1 MTKTFERFLR
11 SFTDDELIA
20 FAQDRRR
27 ARPPY
32 WKVMRLALQVEATR
46 RQLRLDEHTTESL
59 PSIIPGPEVRSGTA

>member
-32 WKVMRLALQVEATR
+32 WKAMRLALQVEAAR
-46 RQLRLDEHTTESL
+46 RRLRLDEDASESL
-59 PSIIPGPEVRSGTA
+59 PSTTPGVAARSGTA